1 MILKVKALRKG
12 KLRDHS
18 QEEMCLKSSQA
29 LKNIKSVTVNERVY
43 SSTHWVVPCSFW
55 NTNI

>member
-43 SSTHWVVPCSFW
+43 SSTH
-55 NTNI
+55 